1 MVSKKMKAMLG
12 NNSVIRK
19 MFEEGNRLAKIY
31 GRENVF
37 DFSLG
42 NPNMPAPAAINK
54 AIVDVLSEED
64 PVLVH
69 GYMTNAGYLDV
80 REKLAKSLNK
90 KYNTDYKATNL
101 IMTSGAAM
109 AINILLKAIID
120 KDDEVI
126 TFAPYFVEYG
136 NYVSNYDGKLV
147 VIPADTKTF
156 MPDLE
161 KLKETINAKTKAII
175 INTPHNPTGVV
186 YSEEVLKGIDEVIT
200 QKEKELG
207 TTILTISDEPY
218 RELVYDNTY
227 VPWVPT
233 FIKHAV
239 VVYSYSKS
247 FSLAGERIGWLLV
260 PSNIPESEDI
270 VSAATIANR
279 CCGSVNAPS
288 LIQRA
293 ISRCFDMD
301 VNVEFYAKNRNLIY
315 NGLKELK
322 FDVVKPQG
330 AFYLFVK
337 APNNDDKSFCE
348 ICKKYNILLVPGS
361 AFACAGYARLSYCV
375 SEDMIKRSLL
385 AFEKVAKEVFN

>member
-19 MFEEGNRLAKIY
+19 MFEEGNRLAKVY

-80 REKLAKSLNK
+80 REKLAESLNK

-136 NYVSNYDGKLV
+136 NYVSNYD
-147 VIPADTKTF
+147 
-156 MPDLE
+156 
-161 KLKETINAKTKAII
+161 
-175 INTPHNPTGVV
+175 
-186 YSEEVLKGIDEVIT
+186 
-200 QKEKELG
+200 
-207 TTILTISDEPY
+207 
-218 RELVYDNTY
+218 
-227 VPWVPT
+227 
-233 FIKHAV
+233 
-239 VVYSYSKS
+239 
-247 FSLAGERIGWLLV
+247 
-260 PSNIPESEDI
+260 
-270 VSAATIANR
+270 
-279 CCGSVNAPS
+279 
-288 LIQRA
+288 
-293 ISRCFDMD
+293 
-301 VNVEFYAKNRNLIY
+301 
-315 NGLKELK
+315 
-322 FDVVKPQG
+322 
-330 AFYLFVK
+330 
-337 APNNDDKSFCE
+337 
-348 ICKKYNILLVPGS
+348 
-361 AFACAGYARLSYCV
+361 
-375 SEDMIKRSLL
+375 
-385 AFEKVAKEVFN
+385 